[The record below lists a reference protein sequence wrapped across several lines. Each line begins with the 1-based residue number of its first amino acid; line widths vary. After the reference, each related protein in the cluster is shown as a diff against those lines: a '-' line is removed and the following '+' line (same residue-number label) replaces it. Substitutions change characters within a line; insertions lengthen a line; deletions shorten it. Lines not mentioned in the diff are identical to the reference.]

1 MKMILF
7 SLLVACGDNVS
18 VKPDAAP
25 DAAAD
30 AAPDALPI
38 PVGAHTWQWAWNYY
52 VVAWCAQLNTCDPID
67 FVSYYGSLSECVDAN
82 SGFCDAE
89 FSYSK
94 CQMEYP
100 PEREP
105 LLMQCVVDWLAL
117 ACDAYPDATSCDQ
130 AFAP

>member
-52 VVAWCAQLNTCDPID
+52 VTAWCAWYDGCDSTSFALI
-67 FVSYYGSLSECVDAN
+67 YGNLSECVDAN
-82 SGFCDAE
+82 SGFCDADLG
-89 FSYSK
+89 YAQ

-105 LLMQCVVDWLAL
+105 IIMQCATDFLAL
-117 ACDAYPDATSCDQ
+117 ACDAYPNTSSCD
-130 AFAP
+130 AALAL